1 MKNLLTKDDIQ
12 KEIKLIDY
20 AIHKEGITTRY
31 TILGKEKNLIANVEQ
46 SIYLLKKVGFIED
59 YHCENGN
66 PIILCKYY
74 ADGFDLEG
82 NLQMI
87 PYKEQFTWDEYV
99 KYNEISQ
106 YWALQISIIHELDIN
121 HSIAATVWDE
131 VPDLL
136 KRIARYKNRAISL
149 NIA

>member
-1 MKNLLTKDDIQ
+1 MKNLLTKDEIQ
-12 KEIKLIDY
+12 KEIHLIDY

-31 TILGKEKNLIANVEQ
+31 TILGKEKNLIANIEQ
-46 SIYLLKKVGFIED
+46 SANLLKKVGFIED
-59 YHCENGN
+59 YHFENGN
-66 PIILCKYY
+66 TIILCKYY

-87 PYKEQFTWDEYV
+87 PYKEKFTWDEYV
-99 KYNEISQ
+99 KYNGISQ
-106 YWALQISIIHELDIN
+106 YWALKISITHEENIN

-131 VPDLL
+131 VPDLI
-136 KRIARYKNRAISL
+136 KRISRYKNRDISL